1 MKANKFMLAGML
13 VAALAMVG
21 CEPKEPVTN
30 PDQGGEEEPT
40 EVEVPVI
47 NSPGKGK
54 TSIAIYVP
62 EDTPRGAYLVG
73 SFNKYTISDDS
84 VSFTKVDGEERWYAA
99 TIDVEPSLLVK
110 AIARPS
116 DESVALAW
124 SYQWGM
130 NIDPDDKDC
139 KVTED
144 HVILLQGA
152 EAGSLV
158 FENGGEVKLSITADD
173 AVIFIEVKEW
183 KTTPVIP
190 DVPAATAWMKHPFDG
205 TNWTW
210 KEMTK
215 TADATFT
222 LAARFG
228 GKGCNI
234 AETKGGAENW
244 IETITVEEGSEVP
257 AKGDSVLFTFV
268 STKGNVGSVSM
279 KLIEKSAIT
288 VEPIKSVVKA
298 KVPAE
303 WTNEITAWIWW
314 DGNTG
319 EVVTPTKEGD
329 WYVVSPAEAVTGLGV
344 IFRNGTDWG
353 TGQSDNITPSVEQAC
368 YNLTLKEGEMNASVT
383 EVDCE

>member
-1 MKANKFMLAGML
+1 MKVNKFMLAGML

-21 CEPKEPVTN
+21 CKPTN
-30 PDQGGEEEPT
+30 TPDTPNNGGEEEPT

-73 SFNKYTISDDS
+73 SFNEYNIEDDS
-84 VSFTKVDGEERWYAA
+84 ISFTKVDGEERWYVA
-99 TIDVEPSLLVK
+99 TLDYVESLQVK
-110 AIARPS
+110 AVARPS
-116 DESVALAW
+116 DETVALAW

-130 NIDPDDKDC
+130 NIDPTDENC

-144 HVILLQGA
+144 HVILLQGG
-152 EAGSLV
+152 EAGSFI
-158 FENGGEVKLSITADD
+158 FENGGEVKLAISADD

-205 TNWTW
+205 SNWVW

-228 GKGCNI
+228 GNGCNI
-234 AETKGGAENW
+234 AETEGGAENW
-244 IETITVEEGSEVP
+244 FETITVEEGSEAP

-268 STKGNVGSVSM
+268 STKGNVGTVSM
-279 KLIEKSAIT
+279 KLIEKGEY
-288 VEPIKSVVKA
+288 VP
-298 KVPAE
+298 VPA
-303 WTNEITAWIWW
+303 
-314 DGNTG
+314 GNG
-319 EVVTPTKEGD
+319 KFVVTLSDYTPVDGDQIIFTGNFADKAWGESDRVMTAEADGTYSWTGDYPEDFEFKVILVRGGQQNWAKEGNVKFD
-329 WYVVSPAEAVTGLGV
+329 GENYTATFTFGL
-344 IFRNGTDWG
+344 
-353 TGQSDNITPSVEQAC
+353 
-368 YNLTLKEGEMNASVT
+368 
-383 EVDCE
+383 

>member
-21 CEPKEPVTN
+21 CKDKNPATN
-30 PDQGGEEEPT
+30 PDQGGDEPI

-47 NSPGKGK
+47 NTPGAGK
-54 TSIAIYVP
+54 TTIAIYVP

-73 SFNKYTISDDS
+73 SFNNYTISDDS

-130 NIDPDDKDC
+130 NIDPEDKDC

-158 FENGGEVKLSITADD
+158 FENGGEVKLNITADD

-183 KTTPVIP
+183 KTTPIIP

-222 LAARFG
+222 LAARYG
-228 GKGCNI
+228 NNGCNI
-234 AETKGGAENW
+234 AETEGGAENW

-268 STKGNVGSVSM
+268 STKGNVGTVSM
-279 KLIEKSAIT
+279 KLIEKGAY
-288 VEPIKSVVKA
+288 VP
-298 KVPAE
+298 VPAGNGKFIV
-303 WTNEITAWIWW
+303 TLSDYKPVDGDQIIFTGNFTDKAWGAS
-314 DGNTG
+314 DRVMT
-319 EVVTPTKEGD
+319 
-329 WYVVSPAEAVTGLGV
+329 AEADGTYSWTGDYPEDFQFKVILVRDGTQNWAKEDNVTFDGENYTATFTFGL
-344 IFRNGTDWG
+344 
-353 TGQSDNITPSVEQAC
+353 
-368 YNLTLKEGEMNASVT
+368 
-383 EVDCE
+383 

>member
-30 PDQGGEEEPT
+30 PDQGGEEPI

-47 NSPGKGK
+47 NTPGAGK
-54 TSIAIYVP
+54 TTIAIYVP

-130 NIDPDDKDC
+130 NIDPEDKDC

-158 FENGGEVKLSITADD
+158 FENGGELKLSITADD

-183 KTTPVIP
+183 KTTPIIP

-222 LAARFG
+222 LAARYG
-228 GKGCNI
+228 NNGCNI
-234 AETKGGAENW
+234 AETEGGAENW

-268 STKGNVGSVSM
+268 STKGNVGTVSM
-279 KLIEKSAIT
+279 KLIEKGAY
-288 VEPIKSVVKA
+288 VP
-298 KVPAE
+298 VPAGNGKFIV
-303 WTNEITAWIWW
+303 TLSDYTPVDGDQIIFTGNFTDKAWGAS
-314 DGNTG
+314 DRVMT
-319 EVVTPTKEGD
+319 
-329 WYVVSPAEAVTGLGV
+329 AEADGTYSWTGDYPEDFQFKVILVRDGKQNWAKEDNVTFDGENYTATFTFGL
-344 IFRNGTDWG
+344 
-353 TGQSDNITPSVEQAC
+353 
-368 YNLTLKEGEMNASVT
+368 
-383 EVDCE
+383 

>member
-30 PDQGGEEEPT
+30 PDQGGEEPI

-47 NSPGKGK
+47 NTPGAGK
-54 TSIAIYVP
+54 TTIAIYVP

-73 SFNKYTISDDS
+73 SFNNYTISDDS

-130 NIDPDDKDC
+130 NIDPEDKDC

-205 TNWTW
+205 SNWVW

-215 TADATFT
+215 TTDATFT

-234 AETKGGAENW
+234 AETEGGAENYY
-244 IETITVEEGSEVP
+244 ETITVEEGSEAP

-268 STKGNVGSVSM
+268 STKGNVGTVSM
-279 KLIEKSAIT
+279 KLIEKGAY
-288 VEPIKSVVKA
+288 VP
-298 KVPAE
+298 VPAGNGKFIV
-303 WTNEITAWIWW
+303 TLSDYTPVDGDQIIFTGNFTDKAW
-314 DGNTG
+314 DASDRVMT
-319 EVVTPTKEGD
+319 
-329 WYVVSPAEAVTGLGV
+329 AEADGTYSWTGDYPEDFQFKVILVRDGKQNWAKEDNVTFDGENYTATFTFGL
-344 IFRNGTDWG
+344 
-353 TGQSDNITPSVEQAC
+353 
-368 YNLTLKEGEMNASVT
+368 
-383 EVDCE
+383 